1 MADIFRTLIC
11 TDIEAPAARV
21 EAATFP
27 GGDGMF
33 TTGLSADG
41 NEPATY
47 FISSGYMPEDM
58 IEALAPLIF
67 EVSELDPQTVMAE
80 LGVQL
85 INPPDQNP

>member
-1 MADIFRTLIC
+1 MDIFRTLIC
-11 TDIEAPAARV
+11 TDIEAPAART

-27 GGDGMF
+27 GGDGML

-41 NEPATY
+41 NEPAAY
-47 FISSGYMPEDM
+47 FISSGYMPTDM
-58 IEALAPLIF
+58 IEALVPLIF

-85 INPPDQNP
+85 INSSDQSQ